1 MAYITT
7 GDMVKAFGKEEIV
20 ALTNIDDPD
29 AVEINVD
36 ILNVAIDDASAS
48 IDAYLQGRYTVPVVP
63 TPSVIKRMACDF
75 ARGLLDQNNPREE
88 VIRRWE
94 QAIAMLKDLAKGTA
108 SLPILD
114 NSGVATGGD
123 PQYSLP
129 DFISAPPVFTRD
141 SLEGF

>member
-1 MAYITT
+1 MAYITLE
-7 GDMVKAFGKEEIV
+7 DMVKAFGFEEIV

-63 TPSVIKRMACDF
+63 TPSFLKRIACDF
-75 ARGLLDQNNPREE
+75 ARGLLDQNSPREE
-88 VIRRWE
+88 VVRRWE
-94 QAIAMLKDLAKGTA
+94 QAIAMLKDIAKGTA
-108 SLPILD
+108 SLPIP
-114 NSGVATGGD
+114 NGGATGGD

-129 DFISAPPVFTRD
+129 DFISAPPVFTREN
-141 SLEGF
+141 LEGF